1 MEFIDG
7 LIASLTFTNLMFG
20 IIGSILGT
28 LIGVLPGIGPAL
40 AISLLLPIT
49 FTLEPTS
56 ALIMFAAIY
65 YGAMYGG
72 STTSILLNAPGESG
86 SVMTTLEGN
95 KMARAGRAGP
105 ALATAAIGSF
115 LAGAFA
121 TGLLAVGAPF
131 IADLGLRLTPADFF
145 ALMVL
150 ALGTISAV
158 MGTSIGR
165 GITSLAVGLAIGL
178 VGMDVLTGAQR
189 LTFGNA
195 YALDGIS
202 TVIVIVSLFAVGEAL
217 YVAFKGR
224 FGEAKIIK
232 FKGRAW
238 MTKEDWSRSWM
249 PWARG
254 TAIGFPL
261 GVLPAG
267 GSELPTFLSYNVE
280 KKMAEK
286 KGNSEFGKGA
296 IEGVAGP
303 EAANNANAAG
313 ALVPLLALG
322 IPTSATAA
330 VMLSSFEQF
339 NLQPGPLL
347 FSEQSAL
354 VWTLIGALFIGNA
367 LLLLINLPLIGW
379 WVKLLKI
386 PPPYLYAGV
395 LTFAMLGAYAVAGN
409 TFGMF
414 VAIAV
419 GVLGLLFRRYG
430 YPITPLILGVVLG
443 PMAELQL
450 RRAVQISNG
459 DFMTLIE
466 KPFSVAVYLFL
477 IFGILI
483 SKGWPI
489 IRKRIA
495 TKTKSV
501 KKTKKTK

>member
-7 LIASLTFTNLMFG
+7 LVASLTLTNFLFG
-20 IIGSILGT
+20 VLGSLLGT
-28 LIGVLPGIGPAL
+28 LVGVLPGIGPAL

-49 FTLEPTS
+49 FSVEPTS

-65 YGAMYGG
+65 YGAMFGG

-86 SVMTTLEGN
+86 SVMTTIEGN
-95 KMARAGRAGP
+95 KMARAGRAGS

-115 LAGAFA
+115 FAGAVA

-158 MGTSIGR
+158 MGTSIVR
-165 GITSLAVGLAIGL
+165 GLISLAVGLGIGI
-178 VGMDVLTGAQR
+178 VGLDVLTGAQR
-189 LTFGNA
+189 LTFGNP

-232 FKGRAW
+232 FAGRAW
-238 MTKEDWSRSWM
+238 MTKDDWSRSWR
-249 PWARG
+249 PWIRG
-254 TAIGFPL
+254 ASLGFPL

-267 GSELPTFLSYNVE
+267 GSELPTFLSYNLE
-280 KKMAEK
+280 KKLSLK
-286 KGNSEFGKGA
+286 KGKGKSEFGKGA

-339 NLQPGPLL
+339 NIQAGPLL
-347 FSEQSAL
+347 FSEQSTL

-367 LLLLINLPLIGW
+367 LLLLINLPLIGM

-395 LTFAMLGAYAVAGN
+395 LTFAMLGAFAVAQN

-414 VAIAV
+414 IAIAV

-430 YPITPLILGVVLG
+430 YPITPLILGVVIG

-466 KPFSVAVYLFL
+466 KPFSIVIYLFL
-477 IFGILI
+477 ILGLVI
-483 SKGWPI
+483 SKGWPLI
-489 IRKRIA
+489 KKRLA
-495 TKTKSV
+495 V
-501 KKTKKTK
+501 KAK

>member
-1 MEFIDG
+1 MDFIDG
-7 LIASLTFTNLMFG
+7 LVASLTFNNLMFG
-20 IIGSILGT
+20 VLGSLLGT
-28 LIGVLPGIGPAL
+28 LVGVLPGIGPAL

-49 FTLEPTS
+49 FTVEPTS
-56 ALIMFAAIY
+56 AIIMFCAIY

-86 SVMTTLEGN
+86 SVMTSIEGN
-95 KMARAGRAGP
+95 KMARSGKAGA
-105 ALATAAIGSF
+105 ALATAALGSF
-115 LAGAFA
+115 FAGAVA
-121 TGLLAVGAPF
+121 TGFLAVGAPF

-158 MGTSIGR
+158 MGTSVVR
-165 GITSLAVGLAIGL
+165 GMISLAVGLAIGL
-178 VGMDVLTGAQR
+178 VGLDVLTGAQR
-189 LTFGNA
+189 LTFGNP

-202 TVIVIVSLFAVGEAL
+202 TIIVIVSLFAVGEAL

-238 MTKEDWSRSWM
+238 MTKDEWSRSWR
-249 PWARG
+249 PWIRG
-254 TAIGFPL
+254 TALGFPL

-267 GSELPTFLSYNVE
+267 GSELPTFLSYNLE
-280 KKMAEK
+280 KKLASK
-286 KGNSEFGKGA
+286 QAKSEFGKGA

-330 VMLSSFEQF
+330 VMLSSFDQF
-339 NLQPGPLL
+339 NIQAGPLL
-347 FSEQSAL
+347 FTEQSTL

-367 LLLLINLPLIGW
+367 LLLLINLPLIGL

-386 PPPYLYAGV
+386 PAPYLYAGV
-395 LTFAMLGAYAVAGN
+395 LTFAMLGAFAVAQN

-414 VAIAV
+414 IAIGV
-419 GVLGLLFRRYG
+419 GIIGLLFRRYG
-430 YPITPLILGVVLG
+430 YPITPLILGVVIG

-466 KPFSVAVYLFL
+466 KPFSVVIYIFL
-477 IFGILI
+477 VLGIVI
-483 SKGWPI
+483 SKGWPLI
-489 IRKRIA
+489 KKRMA
-495 TKTKSV
+495 SK
-501 KKTKKTK
+501 

>member
-1 MEFIDG
+1 MDFIDG
-7 LIASLTFTNLMFG
+7 LVASLTFNNLMFG
-20 IIGSILGT
+20 VLGSLLGT
-28 LIGVLPGIGPAL
+28 LVGVLPGIGPAL
-40 AISLLLPIT
+40 AISLLLPVT
-49 FTLEPTS
+49 FTVEPTS
-56 ALIMFAAIY
+56 AIIMFCAIY

-86 SVMTTLEGN
+86 SVMTSIEGN
-95 KMARAGRAGP
+95 KMARSGKAGA
-105 ALATAAIGSF
+105 ALATAALGSF
-115 LAGAFA
+115 FAGAVA

-158 MGTSIGR
+158 MGTSVVR
-165 GITSLAVGLAIGL
+165 GVISLAVGLAIGM
-178 VGMDVLTGAQR
+178 VGLDVLTGAQR
-189 LTFGNA
+189 LTFGNP

-202 TVIVIVSLFAVGEAL
+202 TIIVIVSLFAVGEAL

-238 MTKEDWSRSWM
+238 MTKKEWSRSWR
-249 PWARG
+249 PWIRG
-254 TAIGFPL
+254 TALGFPL

-267 GSELPTFLSYNVE
+267 GSELPTFLSYNLE
-280 KKMAEK
+280 KKLAK
-286 KGNSEFGKGA
+286 KQAKSEFGKGA

-330 VMLSSFEQF
+330 VMLSSFDQF
-339 NLQPGPLL
+339 NIQAGPLL
-347 FSEQSAL
+347 FTEQSTL

-367 LLLLINLPLIGW
+367 LLLLINLPLIGL
-379 WVKLLKI
+379 WVKLLRI
-386 PPPYLYAGV
+386 PAPYLYAGV
-395 LTFAMLGAYAVAGN
+395 LTFAMLGAFAVAQN

-414 VAIAV
+414 IAIGV
-419 GVLGLLFRRYG
+419 GIIGLLFRRYG
-430 YPITPLILGVVLG
+430 YPITPLILGVVIG

-466 KPFSVAVYLFL
+466 KPFSVVIYTFL
-477 IFGILI
+477 VLGIVI
-483 SKGWPI
+483 SKGWPLI
-489 IRKRIA
+489 KKRMA
-495 TKTKSV
+495 SK
-501 KKTKKTK
+501 

>member
-1 MEFIDG
+1 MGFIEG
-7 LIASLTFTNLMFG
+7 LVASLTLTNLMFG
-20 IIGSILGT
+20 LIGSLLGT
-28 LIGVLPGIGPAL
+28 LVGVLPGIGPAL
-40 AISLLLPIT
+40 AITLLLPIT
-49 FTLEPTS
+49 FTVEPTS

-86 SVMTTLEGN
+86 SVMTTIEGN
-95 KMARAGRAGP
+95 KMARAGRAGA

-115 LAGAFA
+115 FAGAIA

-131 IADLGLRLTPADFF
+131 IAELGLRLTPADYF

-158 MGTSIGR
+158 MGQSVVR
-165 GITSLAVGLAIGL
+165 GLISLSVGLAIGF
-178 VGMDVLTGAQR
+178 VGLDILTGAQR
-189 LTFGNA
+189 LTFGNI

-202 TVIVIVSLFAVGEAL
+202 TVIVIVSLFAVGESL

-224 FGEAKIIK
+224 FGEAQVIK

-238 MTKEDWSRSWM
+238 MTKDDWSRSWR

-267 GSELPTFLSYNVE
+267 GSELPTFLSYNLE
-280 KKMAEK
+280 KRLAGK
-286 KGNSEFGKGA
+286 KAKSEFGKGA

-313 ALVPLLALG
+313 SLVPLLALG

-330 VMLSSFEQF
+330 VMLASFDQF
-339 NLQPGPLL
+339 NIQAGPLL
-347 FSEQSAL
+347 FSEQPQII
-354 VWTLIGALFIGNA
+354 WTLIGALFIGNF
-367 LLLLINLPLIGW
+367 LLLLINLPLIGM

-386 PPPYLYAGV
+386 PPYYLYAGV
-395 LTFAMLGAYAVAGN
+395 LTLAMLGAFAVAQN
-409 TFGMF
+409 TFGMGI
-414 VAIAV
+414 ALAV
-419 GVLGLLFRRYG
+419 GILGLLFRRYG
-430 YPITPLILGVVLG
+430 YPITPLILGVVIG
-443 PMAELQL
+443 PMAELEL
-450 RRAVQISNG
+450 RRAVQIANG

-466 KPFSVAVYLFL
+466 KPFSVVIYA
-477 IFGILI
+477 ILI
-483 SKGWPI
+483 LGLIVPKVWPI
-489 IRKRIA
+489 IKKRMA
-495 TKTKSV
+495 LK
-501 KKTKKTK
+501 

>member
-1 MEFIDG
+1 MEFING
-7 LIASLTFTNLMFG
+7 LIGALTLTNLMFG
-20 IIGSILGT
+20 LVGSLLGT
-28 LIGVLPGIGPAL
+28 LVGVLPGIGPAL
-40 AISLLLPIT
+40 AITLLLPIT
-49 FTLEPTS
+49 FTVEPTA

-86 SVMTTLEGN
+86 SVMTTIEGN
-95 KMARAGRAGP
+95 KMARAGRAGA

-115 LAGAFA
+115 FAGAFA

-131 IADLGLRLTPADFF
+131 IADLGLRLTPADYF

-158 MGTSIGR
+158 MGQSVVR
-165 GITSLAVGLAIGL
+165 GLISLSVGLAIGF
-178 VGMDVLTGAQR
+178 VGLDVLTGAQR
-189 LTFGNA
+189 LTFGNP

-224 FGEAKIIK
+224 FGESKVIK

-238 MTKEDWSRSWM
+238 MTREDWSRSWK

-267 GSELPTFLSYNVE
+267 GSELPTFLSYNLE
-280 KKMAEK
+280 KRLAGK
-286 KGNSEFGKGA
+286 KAKTEFGKGA

-313 ALVPLLALG
+313 SLVPLLALG

-330 VMLSSFEQF
+330 VMLASFEQF
-339 NLQPGPLL
+339 NIQAGPLL
-347 FSEQSAL
+347 FVERPDL
-354 VWTLIGALFIGNA
+354 IWTLIGALFIGNF
-367 LLLLINLPLIGW
+367 LLLLINLPLIGI

-386 PPPYLYAGV
+386 PPHYLYAGV
-395 LTFAMLGAYAVAGN
+395 LTLAMLGAYAVAQN
-409 TFGMF
+409 TFGM
-414 VAIAV
+414 AIAV
-419 GVLGLLFRRYG
+419 MVGILGLLFRRYG

-443 PMAELQL
+443 PMAEQEL
-450 RRAVQISNG
+450 RRAVQITDG

-466 KPFSVAVYLFL
+466 KPFSVVIYLLL
-477 IFGILI
+477 ILGIVGPKL
-483 SKGWPI
+483 WPVLK
-489 IRKRIA
+489 KRIS
-495 TKTKSV
+495 TKTK
-501 KKTKKTK
+501 

>member
-7 LIASLTFTNLMFG
+7 LVASLTFNNLMFG
-20 IIGSILGT
+20 VLGSVLGT
-28 LIGVLPGIGPAL
+28 LVGVLPGIGPAL
-40 AISLLLPIT
+40 AISLLLPVT
-49 FTLEPTS
+49 FTVEPTS
-56 ALIMFAAIY
+56 AIIMFAAIY

-86 SVMTTLEGN
+86 SVMTSIEGN
-95 KMARAGRAGP
+95 KMARAGKAGA
-105 ALATAAIGSF
+105 ALATAALGSF
-115 LAGAFA
+115 FAGAVA

-158 MGTSIGR
+158 MGTSVVR
-165 GITSLAVGLAIGL
+165 GLISLAVGLAIGI
-178 VGMDVLTGAQR
+178 VGLDVLTGAQR
-189 LTFGNA
+189 LTFGNP

-224 FGEAKIIK
+224 FGEAKVIK

-238 MTKEDWSRSWM
+238 MTKEEWSRSWR
-249 PWARG
+249 PWIRG
-254 TAIGFPL
+254 TALGFPL

-267 GSELPTFLSYNVE
+267 GSELPTFLSYNLE
-280 KKMAEK
+280 KKLANK
-286 KGNSEFGKGA
+286 KAKSEFGKGA

-330 VMLSSFEQF
+330 VMLSSFDQF
-339 NLQPGPLL
+339 NIQAGPLL
-347 FSEQSAL
+347 FTEQSTL

-367 LLLLINLPLIGW
+367 LLLLINLPLIGL

-386 PPPYLYAGV
+386 PAPYLYAGV
-395 LTFAMLGAYAVAGN
+395 LTFAMLGAFAVAQN

-414 VAIAV
+414 IAIGV
-419 GVLGLLFRRYG
+419 GIIGLLFRRYG
-430 YPITPLILGVVLG
+430 YPITPLILGVVIG
-443 PMAELQL
+443 PLAELQL

-459 DFMTLIE
+459 DFMTLVE
-466 KPFSVAVYLFL
+466 KPFSVVIYTFL
-477 IFGILI
+477 VLGIVI
-483 SKGWPI
+483 SKGWPVI
-489 IRKRIA
+489 KKRMA
-495 TKTKSV
+495 SK
-501 KKTKKTK
+501 